1 MPFQRQHAGTVASG
15 VIGMYKPDLPRAV
28 LQIHTNLAE
37 LLQALNN
44 AGARRS

>member
-1 MPFQRQHAGTVASG
+1 MPFQRQHAGTDVSD
-15 VIGMYKPDLPRAV
+15 VTGMYKPDLPRAV

-37 LLQALNN
+37 LLQALND